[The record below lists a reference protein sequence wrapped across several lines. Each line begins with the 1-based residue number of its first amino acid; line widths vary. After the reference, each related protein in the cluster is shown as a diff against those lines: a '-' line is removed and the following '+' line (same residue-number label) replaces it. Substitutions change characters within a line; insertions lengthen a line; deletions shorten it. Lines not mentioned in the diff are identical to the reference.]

1 MYIYIDFS
9 GKIWQSTVI
18 FAGMRY
24 GLLYDMMINIFY
36 FFSQIFFSKNT
47 DVLGHLY
54 KFCFTSHHMPVGQL
68 VCTAVLPLVT
78 RGYKF

>member
-1 MYIYIDFS
+1 MRIGGIELESHFCFFGDSPSILCIYIYIYIDFS

-36 FFSQIFFSKNT
+36 LF
-47 DVLGHLY
+47 
-54 KFCFTSHHMPVGQL
+54 
-68 VCTAVLPLVT
+68 
-78 RGYKF
+78 